1 MFNKITGYLSKV
13 DPILF
18 FSKAMAGLIVIAS
31 TAQFAMVNATQ
42 AFPAID
48 YESLKASL
56 IQWILGLVAASATVI
71 AGYVAAA
78 IKMAVKYAY
87 DFIRARIANTI
98 IGEMIDDMNT
108 LANNSTDIFEDK
120 LGKALANDGKVD
132 QKEINEI
139 VDALHNKFVEIY
151 GIEKVKY
158 LEKYRPQA
166 ILWIKSKFEE
176 LVRQWVESFRWSKLR
191 RNNSIVESNK

>member
-18 FSKAMAGLIVIAS
+18 FSKVMAGLIVIAS
-31 TAQFAMVNATQ
+31 TTNFAIVNAAATS
-42 AFPAID
+42 FD
-48 YESLKASL
+48 MESIKAS
-56 IQWILGLVAASATVI
+56 IVQWLLGLVAASATVI
-71 AGYVAAA
+71 AGYIAAA

-108 LANNSTDIFEDK
+108 LANNSVDIFEEK

-139 VDALHNKFVEIY
+139 VDALHNKFIEIY

-176 LVRQWVESFRWSKLR
+176 LVRQWIESFRWSKLR
-191 RNNSIVESNK
+191 SNNNAPESNK